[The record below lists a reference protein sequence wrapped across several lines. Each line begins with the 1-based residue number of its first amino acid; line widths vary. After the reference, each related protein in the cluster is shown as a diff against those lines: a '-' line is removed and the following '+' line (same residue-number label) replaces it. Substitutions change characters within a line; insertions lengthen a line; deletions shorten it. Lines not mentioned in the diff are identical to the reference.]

1 MIVTLSPDELT
12 MGAALATSRVIDA
25 IKLNRENNHGF
36 TGPGWL
42 ENIEGYLSEL
52 AVAKALQVYYS
63 AGEGKGF
70 KGADVGDT
78 IQVRWA
84 KESHYRL
91 IVREADSSAYTYVLV
106 TGNAPTYNI
115 RGFISGSNAKHPVY
129 FETPDNDRPG
139 AYFIPQ
145 KNLNPIEGML

>member
-1 MIVTLSPDELT
+1 MLVTLSVDEIA
-12 MGAALATSRVIDA
+12 MGAALGCHRVTEA
-25 IKLNRENNHGF
+25 IKLNRQNSHGF
-36 TGPGWL
+36 KENGWT
-42 ENIEGYLSEL
+42 ENIEGYLAEMV
-52 AVAKALQVYYS
+52 VAKALGNYYS

-84 KESHYRL
+84 KSSTHRL

-106 TGNAPTYNI
+106 TGHAPHYNI

-129 FETPDNDRPG
+129 FEGVNNDRPP
-139 AYFIPQ
+139 AYWIPQ
-145 KNLNPIEGML
+145 KNLTPIEALL

>member
-1 MIVTLSPDELT
+1 MLVTLSTDEIT
-12 MGAALATSRVIDA
+12 MGTALATHRVIDA
-25 IKLNRENNHGF
+25 IRLHRQNNHGF
-36 TGPGWL
+36 KENGWT
-42 ENIEGYLSEL
+42 ENIEGYLSEMV
-52 AVAKALQVYYS
+52 VAKAFGIYYS
-63 AGEGKGF
+63 AGQGKGF

-84 KESHYRL
+84 KQSTYRL

-106 TGNAPTYNI
+106 TGHAPDYNI
-115 RGFISGSNAKHPVY
+115 RGFISGSKAKHPVY

-145 KNLNPIEGML
+145 KNLSPIEGLL